1 MREAFKNYQQ
11 KRLLNVEEKYNLP
24 NKVGYPINKSTP
36 EVRCITVFDNKTKD
50 DKLDVGKTWLSA
62 DSIKYIGR

>member
-24 NKVGYPINKSTP
+24 NKVGHPVNKSTP

-50 DKLDVGKTWLSA
+50 DKLDVGKT
-62 DSIKYIGR
+62 